1 MSTEDVCWALT
12 TGEAGMRSQVFGLS
26 EAVGLPVVEKRI
38 AVRAPWSWLPG
49 GLLPMPLSALDPA
62 GDMLT
67 PPWPRLLIACGRRSV
82 GPALAVKR
90 ASGGRTL
97 AVYVQNPKWAR
108 RQFDLVVVMTHD
120 DAAAGDNVMA
130 IDLALHHITAERL
143 EAARSEWRERL
154 APDDTPVLGVLIGG
168 DNKHYSLTARVTERL
183 IRILRTA
190 HETHGMRVCLTP
202 SRRTGDAAKR
212 RIAGTLSDDAIGTI
226 WDETGPNPYVG
237 ILALADRLI
246 VTGES
251 ISMVSEALASGR
263 PVHVLPLEG
272 FGRRHER
279 FIKGLVERGLVSRI
293 EADDLDWH
301 FAGTEPIMAT
311 AEPTARIRALLKR
324 SAAQA

>member
-1 MSTEDVCWALT
+1 
-12 TGEAGMRSQVFGLS
+12 MRSQVLGLA

-38 AVRAPWSWLPG
+38 VVRAPWSRLPG
-49 GLLPMPLSALDPA
+49 GLLPMPLTALDPA
-62 GDMLT
+62 GDALT
-67 PPWPRLLIACGRRSV
+67 PPWPRLLITCGRRSV

-90 ASGGRTL
+90 ASKGRTL

-108 RQFDLVVVMTHD
+108 RQFDLVVAMTHD

-143 EAARSEWRERL
+143 EVARGEWRERL
-154 APDDTPVLGVLIGG
+154 TPDDTPLIGVLIGG
-168 DNKHYSLTARVTERL
+168 DNRHYSLTGRVTERL
-183 IRILRTA
+183 IRVLRTA
-190 HETHGMRVCLTP
+190 HKTHGMRVYVTP
-202 SRRTGDAAKR
+202 SRRTDDIAKR
-212 RIAGTLSDDAIGTI
+212 RIAEALGDDATGTI

-237 ILALADRLI
+237 MLALADRLI

-251 ISMVSEALASGR
+251 ISMISEALASGR

-272 FGRRHER
+272 FGRRHDR
-279 FIKGLVERGLVSRI
+279 FVNGLVERGLVSRI

-301 FAGTEPIMAT
+301 FAGTEPIMAV
-311 AEPTARIRALLKR
+311 AEPSARIRAMLKR